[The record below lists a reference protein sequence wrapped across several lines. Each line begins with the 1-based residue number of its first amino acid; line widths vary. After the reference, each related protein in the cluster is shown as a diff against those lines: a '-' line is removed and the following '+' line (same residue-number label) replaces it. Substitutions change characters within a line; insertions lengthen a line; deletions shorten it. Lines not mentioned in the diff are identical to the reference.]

1 MTSNEEK
8 HWLVVGLAMVKV
20 VAPVLRDTV
29 KQGMDLHYNK
39 LDAYLSGLPV
49 PCNLNTLTYSQA
61 SKDSTLQSLKF
72 ENINN
77 NSQTHGKS
85 KKDKPNYNYNVSSSV
100 DLAKL
105 YLPDYLATFSAFDES
120 LDLSAILRLLGW
132 SRPLSSL
139 SVLFP
144 SPDPLLSIQAAADDA
159 RDHIR
164 NKWAHANF
172 SEWTEGFF
180 NDCFLKLEN
189 LVKSVGLQGTKE
201 KNILDQ
207 LSDWE
212 TKGEISKNAR
222 INKILV
228 SFH

>member
-1 MTSNEEK
+1 MTSDEEK
-8 HWLVVGLAMVKV
+8 RWLVVGVAMVEV

-29 KQGMDLHYNK
+29 KQGMDLHYNN

-49 PCNLNTLTYSQA
+49 PCSLNTLTYTQA
-61 SKDSTLQSLKF
+61 SYDSTLKSLKF

-85 KKDKPNYNYNVSSSV
+85 KKDKPNYNYNVLSSV

-132 SRPLSSL
+132 SRPAPI
-139 SVLFP
+139 FP
-144 SPDPLLSIQAAADDA
+144 SPNPLLSLQKAADDV
-159 RDHIR
+159 RDNR
-164 NKWAHANF
+164 NKWAHANL
-172 SEWTEGFF
+172 SEWSEAFF
-180 NDCFLKLEN
+180 NDCFSKLES

-201 KNILDQ
+201 KNTLDQ
-207 LSDWE
+207 LSDWQ
-212 TKGEISKNAR
+212 TKGEISKR
-222 INKILV
+222 QSYIHDDVV
-228 SFH
+228 SFRSIGD